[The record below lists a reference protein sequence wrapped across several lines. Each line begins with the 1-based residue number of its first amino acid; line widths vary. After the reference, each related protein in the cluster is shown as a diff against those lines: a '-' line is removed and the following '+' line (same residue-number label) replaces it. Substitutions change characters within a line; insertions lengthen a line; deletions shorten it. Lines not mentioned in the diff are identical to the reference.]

1 MKDFRAVA
9 LAVASEAVQ
18 RREVVAA
25 LLSGSIARGD
35 AVPSSDVDLVFVTVP
50 GVDLVGLRREVR
62 DGVLVETVSHSEPE
76 WRERF
81 NRPNPRW
88 IYAFLEAQVVHDDAG
103 AADALIAEAADVRKR
118 YRTPT
123 SVLDELALGF
133 WHGQAKLDRAL
144 ASDDPC
150 VRGYQASV
158 AVDWIIDALFAAHD
172 TPLPPAS
179 RRLDYLASVPLD
191 REVDQNWSVLL
202 TGDVETRLHA
212 AAALI
217 GWLRAI
223 LPEPDLTRI

>member
-1 MKDFRAVA
+1 MKDLRAVA
-9 LAVASEAVQ
+9 LAVAAEAVQ
-18 RREVVAA
+18 RRQVIAV

-35 AVPSSDVDLVFVTVP
+35 AVPCSDVDLVFITIP
-50 GVDLVGLRREVR
+50 GVDPVGLRREVR

-88 IYAFLEAQVVHDDAG
+88 IYAFLEAQIVHDDTGTAG
-103 AADALIAEAADVRKR
+103 ALIAEAADARKR

-144 ASDDPC
+144 ASDDPR
-150 VRGYQASV
+150 VRGYQASI
-158 AVDWIIDALFAAHD
+158 AVDWIIDALFAVHD
-172 TPLPPAS
+172 APLPPAS

-191 REVDQNWSVLL
+191 QEVDRNWSMLL
-202 TGDVETRLHA
+202 TGDMETRLLA

-223 LPEPDLTRI
+223 LPEPDLVRI